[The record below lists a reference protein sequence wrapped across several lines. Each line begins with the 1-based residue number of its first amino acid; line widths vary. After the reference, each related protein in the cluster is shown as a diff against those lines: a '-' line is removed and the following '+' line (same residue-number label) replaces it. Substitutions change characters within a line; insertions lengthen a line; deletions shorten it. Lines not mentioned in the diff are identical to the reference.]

1 MSIMAES
8 AAQGRKGRAGAAWR
22 IAWAISTVL
31 VVQAIVLAVAM
42 MPVLAAWTVL
52 AGWTAGLHPMLR
64 AMVFSLALAPSYA
77 AFALVLMGA
86 SALST
91 RMLGWRSPPNAE
103 MPIAEMGWP
112 LLGWVRYMAAIHVV
126 RVFAGLLL
134 KGSPVWT
141 AYLRL
146 AGARLGRRVY
156 INSLAVSD
164 YNLLEFG
171 EGVVIGADVH
181 IAGHT
186 VERGIVKTAPV
197 RLGRNVLIGIGSV
210 VDIGIEAGDACHVA
224 ALSFVPKYSKLEAG
238 ATYAGVPVRRVNGA
252 TERRSGS
259 MTA

>member
-8 AAQGRKGRAGAAWR
+8 GTSTRPRTGGVAWR
-22 IAWAISTVL
+22 ITWAISTVL
-31 VVQAIVLAVAM
+31 IVQALVFAAAVL
-42 MPVLAAWTVL
+42 PVLVAWSAL
-52 AGWTAGLHPMLR
+52 ADWTAERPVLR
-64 AMVFSLALAPSYA
+64 AVVFSLALPPSYA
-77 AFALVLMGA
+77 VFALLLMGL

-91 RMLGWRSPPNAE
+91 RMLGWRSPADAE
-103 MPIAEMGWP
+103 MPLAEVGWP
-112 LLGWVRYMAAIHVV
+112 LLGWVRYMIAIHIV

-171 EGVVIGADVH
+171 DGVVIGADVH

-186 VERGIVKTAPV
+186 VERGVVKTGRV
-197 RLGRNVLIGIGSV
+197 RLGHNVLIGIGSV
-210 VDIGIEAGDACHVA
+210 IDIGVEAGDGCHVA
-224 ALSFVPKYSKLEAG
+224 ALSFVPKHAKLEAG
-238 ATYAGVPVRRVNGA
+238 ATYAGLPVRRVNGA
-252 TERRSGS
+252 AERRSGS
-259 MTA
+259 LTA

>member
-8 AAQGRKGRAGAAWR
+8 GPSRRPPSSGAGWR
-22 IAWAISTVL
+22 IVWAISTAL
-31 VVQAIVLAVAM
+31 VVQTLVVAAAVL
-42 MPVLAAWTVL
+42 PVLAAWTAL
-52 AGWTAGLHPMLR
+52 AGWTTDRPLFR
-64 AMVFSLALAPSYA
+64 AIVFSLALPPSYA
-77 AFALVLMGA
+77 VFALLLMA
-86 SALST
+86 MSAIST
-91 RMLGWRSPPNAE
+91 RALGWKSPPDAE
-103 MPIAEMGWP
+103 MPIADMGWP
-112 LLGWVRYMAAIHVV
+112 LLGWVRYMIAIHVV
-126 RVFAGLLL
+126 RILAGLLL

-171 EGVVIGADVH
+171 DGVVIGADVH

-186 VERGIVKTAPV
+186 VERGVVKTGTV
-197 RLGRNVLIGIGSV
+197 RLGRNVLIGIGTV
-210 VDIGIEAGDACHVA
+210 VDIGIEAGDGCHVA

-238 ATYAGVPVRRVNGA
+238 ATYAGLPVRRVNG
-252 TERRSGS
+252 TTDRRSGS